1 VTTLAPLPNPIWSA
15 LTSRHRRFAVGD
27 ERIKRYP
34 ADIGPF
40 VAVPEGAGAVRVD
53 AELHELIA
61 PGESVDFVGVK
72 PQLPAG
78 WNVDGPAGV
87 LQMYCQQRIPAAGA
101 AGGDRAGR
109 PLPEWT
115 PLTQADRPAMLELT
129 ALVYPMY
136 FRARTQE
143 LGPYVGIKQEGMLA
157 AMTGE
162 RMAMDDRVEISA
174 VCTHPRFLG
183 RGYAALLVGVVANNI
198 FDRGLTPFLHVSD
211 QNTRAIALYER
222 LGFVTRARLDLWLVT
237 RPA

>member
-1 VTTLAPLPNPIWSA
+1 MTAAASLPNPIWSA
-15 LTSRHRRFAVGD
+15 LTSRHRRFAVGGD
-27 ERIKRYP
+27 RVKRYP

-40 VAVPEGAGAVRVD
+40 VAVREAGMRVD

-61 PGESVDFVGVK
+61 PGEAVDFVGVR
-72 PQLPAG
+72 PQLPDG
-78 WNVDGPAGV
+78 WNVAGPAGV
-87 LQMYCQQRIPAAGA
+87 LQMYCRERLPVADAAGRDPA
-101 AGGDRAGR
+101 ER
-109 PLPEWT
+109 PLPRWT
-115 PLTQADRPAMLELT
+115 PLTDADRPAMLELT

-136 FRARTQE
+136 FRERTQE
-143 LGPYVGIKQEGMLA
+143 LGPYVGIRQEGMLA

-162 RMAMDDRVEISA
+162 RMSMEDRVEISA

-183 RGYAALLVGVVANNI
+183 RGYAGLLVGVVANDI

>member
-1 VTTLAPLPNPIWSA
+1 MTTPAPLPNPVWSA
-15 LTSRHRRFAVGD
+15 LTSRHRRFAVGS
-27 ERIKRYP
+27 ERVKRYP

-40 VAVPEGAGAVRVD
+40 VAVPEAGMPVD

-61 PGESVDFVGVK
+61 PGEAVDFVGVR
-72 PQLPAG
+72 PQLPDG
-78 WNVDGPAGV
+78 WSVEGPAGV
-87 LQMYCQQRIPAAGA
+87 LQMYCRQRIPLVDAAG
-101 AGGDRAGR
+101 RVQ
-109 PLPEWT
+109 PEWV
-115 PLTQADRPAMLELT
+115 PLTDADRPAMLELT

-143 LGPYVGIKQEGMLA
+143 LGPYVGIRQEGMLA

-183 RGYAALLVGVVANNI
+183 RGYAGLLVGVVANDI
-198 FDRGLTPFLHVSD
+198 FDRGLAPFLHVSD
-211 QNTRAIALYER
+211 QNARAIALYER
-222 LGFVTRARLDLWLVT
+222 LAFVTRARLDLWLVT